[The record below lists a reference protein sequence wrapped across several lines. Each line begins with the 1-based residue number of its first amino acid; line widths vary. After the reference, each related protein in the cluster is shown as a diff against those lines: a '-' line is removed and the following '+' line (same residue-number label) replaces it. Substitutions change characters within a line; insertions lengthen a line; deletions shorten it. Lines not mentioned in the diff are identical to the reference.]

1 MSDMGEQPL
10 LIVDTCVKIDAAFE
24 RRPDSFL
31 LVRSVVGL
39 AAIGSVMLL
48 ETDGMREETDGVIR
62 VLEKRT
68 PIRHRALLERAAQY
82 STPVS
87 LRPATRKWG
96 VSLTVGDREHLD
108 LFDQMAADVLVTR
121 DKKLLGMNRRIA
133 PLVCTGRIL
142 TPDQCL
148 EFLHVLNILDGLDNL

>member
-1 MSDMGEQPL
+1 MGEQPIL
-10 LIVDTCVKIDAAFE
+10 VVDTCVKLDAAFE
-24 RRPDSFL
+24 RRPDSL
-31 LVRSVVGL
+31 ELVQAIVSL
-39 AAIGSVMLL
+39 AAIGKVMLL
-48 ETDGMREETDGVIR
+48 ETDVTREETDGSIR
-62 VLEKRT
+62 ALERRT
-68 PIRHRALLERAAQY
+68 PIRQRALLARATQY

-87 LRPATRKWG
+87 LRPAARKWG

-142 TPDQCL
+142 TPGQCL
-148 EFLHVLNILDGLDNL
+148 EFLHVLHILDGLGDL